1 MDGICLS
8 QITMKCIHQEYLHVR
23 HLVTYSYTDCLL
35 GVLVTNI
42 EMKSTLMSRFG
53 GNFHGL
59 VSAVWAGP

>member
-1 MDGICLS
+1 
-8 QITMKCIHQEYLHVR
+8 MKCIHQEYLHVR